1 MKQNKFKIVIP
12 SYNNEAWLEPNIAS
26 ILNQTY
32 TNYDVLYID
41 DHSTDD
47 TFNGAI
53 NIVGKLD
60 NWKLISHG
68 INRTKAYS
76 FCTYLA
82 DIDDED
88 IIVFIDGDDWL
99 YDDCVLERLNKRYN
113 EGVWLTY
120 SKFITYPSATI
131 GYPQGTP
138 YDISVHASN
147 SYRQDLWRPSHLKT
161 MKGFL
166 WKHIDKDDFKYQG
179 EWIRF
184 ADDLVMMFAALEM
197 TPIEKIGFMDEISY
211 VYNVSEEN
219 QIRTIA
225 DASATLNRIIESH
238 IRNQK
243 PYDKLK

>member
-1 MKQNKFKIVIP
+1 MYLNKFKIIVT
-12 SYNNEAWLEPNIAS
+12 SYNNERWLEPNLAS

-32 TNYDVLYID
+32 TNYEVVYID
-41 DHSTDD
+41 DHSSDN

-53 NIVGKLD
+53 NIVGKFD
-60 NWKLISHG
+60 NWKIISHG
-68 INRTKAYS
+68 VNRTKAYS

-82 DIDDED
+82 DVGDDE

-99 YDDCVLERLNKRYN
+99 YDDNVLERLNNKYQ
-113 EGVWLTY
+113 EDMWLTY

-138 YDISVHASN
+138 YDEYTHATN
-147 SYRQDLWRPSHLKT
+147 SYRKDLWRPSHLKT

-166 WKHIDKDDFKYQG
+166 WKQISKDDFKYDG
-179 EWIRF
+179 EWIKF

-197 TPIEKIGFMDEISY
+197 TPTEKIGFMDEISY

-219 QIRTIA
+219 QIRTIE
-225 DASATLNRIIESH
+225 DATTTLNRTIELS
-238 IRNQK
+238 IRNKK